1 MLQEY
6 GAGPNV
12 QGAKGPTPLRLALE
26 SKDLN
31 SDIIRFL
38 LGAGA
43 SLDIL
48 LRKWWDFEN
57 FWPSWG
63 QFPISMETLHIF
75 LHAAASQSI
84 LSHLPRPF
92 ICLAA
97 IVGDAEILR
106 STLSLCKKDGHANQQ
121 ENKDA
126 VTGGHTEIVELLL
139 THNID
144 VNEMSSFTGKTALHF
159 AASGGHEDITR
170 LLLEAGA
177 DVHKADNEIKTP
189 LCQAVKEVNNLTS
202 RQIIDR
208 CRSGEAE
215 ITAEW
220 FRRLFEPRIQAI
232 WTLVEYGGE
241 LSEEWF
247 VPRTLFAGDDT
258 RARLQYLERG
268 AAGLDISYAV
278 PAHCGTDTDGM
289 VDAGKEGIAGSSD
302 YLDACWV

>member
-1 MLQEY
+1 MDH
-6 GAGPNV
+6 V
-12 QGAKGPTPLRLALE
+12 RWILE
-26 SKDLN
+26 SEVVVDVYEGLRPGSRN
-31 SDIIRFL
+31 
-38 LGAGA
+38 
-43 SLDIL
+43 IL
-48 LRKWWDFEN
+48 L
-57 FWPSWG
+57 
-63 QFPISMETLHIF
+63 
-75 LHAAASQSI
+75 
-84 LSHLPRPF
+84 
-92 ICLAA
+92 
-97 IVGDAEILR
+97 
-106 STLSLCKKDGHANQQ
+106 
-121 ENKDA
+121 DA

-144 VNEMSSFTGKTALHF
+144 VNEMNSFTGKTALHF

-177 DVHKADNEIKTP
+177 DVHKADSEIKTP

-247 VPRTLFAGDDT
+247 AGCDIFKADSRGRTPLHIVNAAGDDEMVKLLYA
-258 RARLQYLERG
+258 AR
-268 AAGLDISYAV
+268 
-278 PAHCGTDTDGM
+278 
-289 VDAGKEGIAGSSD
+289 
-302 YLDACWV
+302 